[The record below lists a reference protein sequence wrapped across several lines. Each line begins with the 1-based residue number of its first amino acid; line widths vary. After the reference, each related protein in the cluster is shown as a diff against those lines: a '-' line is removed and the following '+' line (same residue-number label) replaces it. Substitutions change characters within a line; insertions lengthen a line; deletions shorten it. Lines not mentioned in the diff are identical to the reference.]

1 MKLDHEDIRERLP
14 EYSRCTVL
22 PDEVASHLKE
32 CTECRKEIALL
43 QELSGTEVPEPG
55 GLFFETLPQRVR
67 LSLQVKKKNFFYRV
81 APVFAMLVLAVTAG
95 YVYFMVQSPVQLEEL
110 YAFSDPFAPQIYDL
124 SDLSEDDIPSIPDTS
139 EGEELY
145 ASETTPFFRDFSS
158 LSSEEMEALYEALS
172 IEQTNGGV

>member
-1 MKLDHEDIRERLP
+1 MKSNHEEIGERLP
-14 EYSRCTVL
+14 EYSRCTAL

-32 CTECRKEIALL
+32 CTECRREIALL

-55 GLFFETLPQRVR
+55 GLFFETLPQKVR
-67 LSLQVKKKNFFYRV
+67 LSLQVKKKSFFYRF

-95 YVYFMVQSPVQLEEL
+95 YIYFMVQSPVQLDEL
-110 YAFSDPFAPQIYDL
+110 YAFTDPFAPQLYDL
-124 SDLSEDDIPSIPDTS
+124 SELSEDDIPSIPDNG

-145 ASETTPFFRDFSS
+145 ASEATLFFRDFSY